1 MYQQATAKALS
12 PSPGAMLLRKNSQA
26 IATSRPGMKRDSF
39 DGEYIRRLRE
49 GDEETERHFADYFRK
64 LLLIK
69 LRARLRDRQAI
80 EDMCQETFVRVLAAL
95 KSANR
100 IYSPEGLGAFVNS
113 VCNNLLFE
121 SYRREAKNR
130 AVGIDD
136 QFDPP
141 DHRAS
146 AETQLAQEERCR
158 QVRQVLD
165 ELPAKDRELL
175 RLVFY
180 ENTDNAQICRSFG
193 VQRDYLRV
201 LIHRA
206 KCRFRECLLTRDADA
221 IRRPSEL

>member
-1 MYQQATAKALS
+1 
-12 PSPGAMLLRKNSQA
+12 
-26 IATSRPGMKRDSF
+26 MKRDSF

-49 GDEETERHFADYFRK
+49 GDAETERHFADYFRN

-80 EDMCQETFVRVLAAL
+80 EDLCQETFVRVLSAL
-95 KSANR
+95 KASNR

-121 SYRREAKNR
+121 SYRRESKNR
-130 AVGIDD
+130 VVEIDD

-146 AETQLAQEERCR
+146 AESQLAQEERCK

-165 ELPAKDRELL
+165 ELSPKDRELL

-180 ENTDNAQICRSFG
+180 ENTDSAQICRSFG
-193 VQRDYLRV
+193 VGRDYLRV

-206 KCRFRECLLTRDADA
+206 KSRFRECLLTRDAGA
-221 IRRPSEL
+221 VRRPSEL